1 MHPQLVPF
9 LAVVAII
16 TLTPGPDTALVV
28 RNTVQRGARD
38 GLLTAA
44 GCATGL
50 LLWGTAAAL
59 GIAVLLTESAYLFGM
74 VKLAGAA
81 YLVLLGVAMLW
92 SARSSRTALVEVRAA
107 SSSSSMPPRATLF
120 VFGEG
125 LLADLLNPKAA
136 VFFTA
141 LLPQF
146 ANPEHDGIVTVLA
159 FAIVTAF
166 ASLIGLGAYSLLA
179 MRVRA
184 VFAGARVRRWLDAI
198 TGATLVALGLRVLAA
213 ERR

>member
-50 LLWGTAAAL
+50 LVWGMAAAL
-59 GIAVLLTESAYLFGM
+59 GIAVLLTESVYLFGM
-74 VKLAGAA
+74 VKLAGAV
-81 YLVLLGVAMLW
+81 YLVLLGLAMLW
-92 SARSSRTALVEVRAA
+92 SARVPREMVIDVRAT
-107 SSSSSMPPRATLF
+107 SSHPRATLF

-146 ANPEHDGIVTVLA
+146 ASPEHDGIATVLA

-166 ASLIGLGAYSLLA
+166 ASLIGLSAYSLLA
-179 MRVRA
+179 MRIRA
-184 VFAGARVRRWLDAI
+184 VFAGARVRRWLDAL

>member
-38 GLLTAA
+38 GLLTTA

-50 LLWGTAAAL
+50 LVWGTAAAL

-81 YLVLLGVAMLW
+81 YLVLLGLAMLW
-92 SARSSRTALVEVRAA
+92 SARSPRVALVEVRAA
-107 SSSSSMPPRATLF
+107 SSASTPRRATLL

-198 TGATLVALGLRVLAA
+198 TGATLVALGLRVLAV